1 MTDFVVGLTGGVAS
15 GKSELSR
22 RFEAKGIVV
31 ADADLAARAVVAP
44 GHPALA
50 QIVARFGPQI
60 LQDDGQLDRAALR
73 QRIFEDAT
81 ARRDLEAI
89 THPAIR
95 RLLQEQC
102 RAAAGP
108 YAIAAIPLLT
118 EVGARARYPWLDRIL
133 VIDAP
138 EALQHARLMQRDGI
152 TADLAQRMLAA
163 QATRAERL
171 AIADDVVVNDGAAAA
186 LQEAVEKLDEQYRA
200 LAAAKAST
208 SL

>member
-22 RFEAKGIVV
+22 RFEAIGIVV
-31 ADADLAARAVVAP
+31 ADADFAARAVVAP

-50 QIVARFGPQI
+50 QIVARFGPHI
-60 LQDDGQLDRAALR
+60 LQADGQLDRAGLR
-73 QRIFEDAT
+73 QRIFEDAA

-95 RLLQEQC
+95 QLLQAQC

-118 EVGARARYPWLDRIL
+118 EVGARAAYPWLDRIL

-152 TADLAQRMLAA
+152 TTDLAQRMLAA
-163 QATRAERL
+163 QATRAARL
-171 AIADDVVVNDGAAAA
+171 AIADDVVLNDGAAAA
-186 LQEAVEKLDEQYRA
+186 LQDAVETLDRRYRA
-200 LAAAKAST
+200 LAAAKS
-208 SL
+208 SR